1 MVIKMLKP
9 FKRGCVVVLA
19 LFYVLKVS
27 IALAREPMEF
37 PIHPVPLKIQTKQD
51 TFSYRV
57 EIAFTESQ
65 AAAGLMY
72 RTDFPR
78 NHAMLFRQQESK
90 QLKDKQK
97 FFMWMA
103 NTPLPLDMIFLNAE
117 GIIVSIVEKT
127 SPFSTDIISSG
138 VPATFALEVNAG
150 EVSEK
155 QIEKG
160 QRVIHPAICGKCEG
174 ENNGG

>member
-1 MVIKMLKP
+1 MLIFLKRVGAVLLAVYFILAVNLAIAKKP
-9 FKRGCVVVLA
+9 LELPVD
-19 LFYVLKVS
+19 
-27 IALAREPMEF
+27 
-37 PIHPVPLKIQTKQD
+37 PIPLEIQTKQGII
-51 TFSYRV
+51 SYKV
-57 EIAFTESQ
+57 EIAFTQSQ

-78 NHAMLFRQQESK
+78 NRAMLFRQQGNRGVKNK
-90 QLKDKQK
+90 QQ

-103 NTPLPLDMIFLNAE
+103 NTSLPLDMIFLNAE

-127 SPFSTDIISSG
+127 SPFSTNTISSG

-160 QRVIHPAICGKCEG
+160 QRVLHPAICGKCESDKK
-174 ENNGG
+174 

>member
-1 MVIKMLKP
+1 MLKP
-9 FKRGCVVVLA
+9 FKRGCVVILA
-19 LFYVLKVS
+19 LFFMLELSVAVAKK
-27 IALAREPMEF
+27 PMEL
-37 PIHPVPLKIQTKQD
+37 PLHPVPLRIQTKQG
-51 TFSYRV
+51 TVSYRV
-57 EIAFTESQ
+57 EIAFTQSQ

-78 NHAMLFRQQESK
+78 NYAMLFRQQESK
-90 QLKDKQK
+90 KLKDKQK

-103 NTPLPLDMIFLNAE
+103 NTPLSLDMIFLNAE
-117 GIIVSIVEKT
+117 GVIVSIVEKT

-174 ENNGG
+174 VNNDG

>member
-1 MVIKMLKP
+1 MLKL
-9 FKRGCVVVLA
+9 FQKGRIIALA
-19 LFYVLKVS
+19 LFFMLEVTVAVAKKPLELPVH
-27 IALAREPMEF
+27 
-37 PIHPVPLKIQTKQD
+37 PIPLEIQTKQG
-51 TFSYRV
+51 TISYKV
-57 EIAFTESQ
+57 ELAFTPSQ
-65 AAAGLMY
+65 AKAGLMY

-78 NHAMLFRQQESK
+78 DRAMLFRHQGST

-117 GIIVSIVEKT
+117 GIIVSIIEKT
-127 SPFSTDIISSG
+127 SPFSTDTISSE

-155 QIEKG
+155 KIQKG
-160 QRVIHPAICGKCEG
+160 QRVLHPAICGKCEG
-174 ENNGG
+174 NEK